1 MIRRLVL
8 RSLRHRPGRS
18 LLLLAG
24 YALGVGVTVALL
36 SIGSALVQGSRDRT
50 LLGGGDLTVIPVGLD
65 LETLR
70 TGGASS
76 LYFSI
81 DQAPFLYRQVLA
93 GPRFG
98 DRLAAAAPWIDDEVL
113 YLELPDGEEAA
124 RADSEEAAGPD
135 ARDDSAVPRPG
146 ARRGERDA
154 DDPGRV
160 RPVSAGGR
168 IPGLS
173 RRLGAPADV
182 SAGAWRDVPADRR
195 WAQPDDSSLYAEI
208 DAFHLPPP
216 EAAGDTSWAE
226 WHYFNVLL
234 PEGEGWLYLTY
245 MVAGDVPDGRWGGRL
260 LATLVTR
267 GDGGEAAP
275 GAGGAGRGGGT
286 AEAPGGADRYRTRQF
301 RRDVPAGSV
310 RFSLAR
316 PDLRIGGSTVSLG
329 PGGRYRLEAEI
340 PAADDGPTGD
350 GTPDEERDAGDG
362 SAGGQRSDS
371 GPPLRLELV
380 LEGDRRSH
388 LPPLDVAPGDLASGY
403 VVPMLDARAAGRL
416 CVGSSCRELEGAP
429 AYHDHNWG
437 RWSGVTWDWGHARVG
452 SVRLLYGGVR
462 RDVGAERPT
471 TGLGPGSPS
480 ADADPAAAG
489 RSFLFVTDS
498 LGFAGLFPAD
508 RLEHRWREA
517 TGARAAAGRERRAG
531 AGPRAPRR
539 RPEGLTVG
547 AVRGRDTI
555 RLRATVGHA
564 RSTRREGADAG
575 GDRPLLF
582 WQMRGEV
589 RLTGR
594 LLGRTLSGTGEGFFE
609 TWAPG
614 VTADADG
621 AGREEE
627 GGG

>member
-1 MIRRLVL
+1 VIRRLVL

-50 LLGGGDLTVIPVGLD
+50 LLGGGDLTVIPAGLD

-98 DRLAAAAPWIDDEVL
+98 DRVAAAAPWIDDEVL
-113 YLELPDGEEAA
+113 YLELPTGE
-124 RADSEEAAGPD
+124 P
-135 ARDDSAVPRPG
+135 
-146 ARRGERDA
+146 DA

-168 IPGLS
+168 VPSLS

-182 SAGAWRDVPADRR
+182 SAGAWRDAPADRR
-195 WAQPDDSSLYAEI
+195 WAQPDDSTLYAEI

-216 EAAGDTSWAE
+216 EAAGDSSWAE

-234 PEGEGWLYLTY
+234 PDGEGWLYLTY

-267 GDGGEAAP
+267 RDGGDPAP
-275 GAGGAGRGGGT
+275 GTSGMGATGTDPGEGT
-286 AEAPGGADRYRTRQF
+286 AEAPGGTDRYRTRQF
-301 RRDVPAGSV
+301 RRDVPAGAV

-316 PDLRIGGSTVSLG
+316 PDLRIGGSTVSLD
-329 PGGRYRLEAEI
+329 PEGRYRLEAEI
-340 PAADDGPTGD
+340 PPAAGGEA
-350 GTPDEERDAGDG
+350 GAGAPDAERDAGDG
-362 SAGGQRSDS
+362 SEGGQRSAP

-388 LPPLDVAPGDLASGY
+388 LPPLDVAPGDFASGY
-403 VVPMLDARAAGRL
+403 VVPMLDARAAGRV
-416 CVGSSCRELEGAP
+416 CVGGSCRELEGAA

-437 RWSGVTWDWGHARVG
+437 RWGGVAWDWGHARVG

-462 RDVGAERPT
+462 REAGAERST
-471 TGLGPGSPS
+471 SGLGPGLPS
-480 ADADPAAAG
+480 SDADPAAAG
-489 RSFLFVTDS
+489 RRFLFVTDS

-517 TGARAAAGRERRAG
+517 TGSRASAEGNRGAG
-531 AGPRAPRR
+531 AGPQGPRR

-555 RLRATVGHA
+555 RLRATVEHA
-564 RSTRREGADAG
+564 RSTRREEAAAEGE
-575 GDRPLLF
+575 RPLLFF
-582 WQMRGEV
+582 WQMRGEA

-614 VTADADG
+614 G
-621 AGREEE
+621 AP
-627 GGG
+627 